1 MTESES
7 SGQTACLVRGRKSA
21 GGSGRFAVG
30 RISRENDRVDWSWVG
45 GRAMIDRRS
54 RRGMPGLA
62 GSGRRRTEL
71 YLSTGRTEQ
80 DRIEESSVQFKS

>member
-7 SGQTACLVRGRKSA
+7 SGLTACLVRGRKSV

-30 RISRENDRVDWSWVG
+30 RISRENDRVDSAWVG

-62 GSGRRRTEL
+62 GSGRRTEL
-71 YLSTGRTEQ
+71 LPFYG
-80 DRIEESSVQFKS
+80 